1 MRAAFSGEPGQYAYA
16 LASQKL
22 DLRPVSKAFNA
33 AFSGRGGGK
42 PNLVQGRVGAASLTC
57 CAIGLQ
63 NRTGGDG
70 MTKPE
75 QILQDMALYNAP
87 DVRRIEHAM
96 KVYAWASLFGV
107 QEGLSERGLYTL
119 RLAAALHDIGIHE
132 AEKKHHS
139 SAGVYQEQEG
149 PAIARQL
156 LSLREVPAPVIERVC
171 HLIGR
176 HHTYTDIDGPTASFD

>member
-1 MRAAFSGEPGQYAYA
+1 
-16 LASQKL
+16 
-22 DLRPVSKAFNA
+22 
-33 AFSGRGGGK
+33 
-42 PNLVQGRVGAASLTC
+42 
-57 CAIGLQ
+57 
-63 NRTGGDG
+63 

-139 SAGVYQEQEG
+139 SAGVYQELEG

-176 HHTYTDIDGPTASFD
+176 HHTYTDIDGPDCQLLIEADFMVNIEEDALGRDAVEAIREKIFRSQTGIQALEAMYLGRMPA